1 MHARP
6 KQLLR
11 MGNSDLR
18 RDRIWT
24 WSLPAYVI
32 DLPGGG
38 KFNVCPAAGAC
49 AQPCYARKG
58 TYMFSNVRA
67 AHLRNLMFVLED
79 LNGWEAQLRA
89 ELAHPRFAGAYV
101 RIHDAGDFFSD
112 EYLAAWLRVIQDHP
126 ETRFYAYTKEVLR
139 FKALPGLP
147 ENMTV
152 IYSWGGRY
160 DHLIE
165 DTDRQADVF
174 PSLAALEAAGFT
186 DQADSD
192 LLAIH
197 GPPKVGIVV
206 NNHPGAVA
214 RLRGE
219 SFGGLQR
226 ARHQGNR
233 KPAPSL

>member
-1 MHARP
+1 MHQRP
-6 KQLLR
+6 RQLLR

-18 RDRIWT
+18 RDKIWT

-32 DLPGGG
+32 DLPDGRT
-38 KFNVCPAAGAC
+38 FNACPAAGAC

-58 TYMFSNVRA
+58 TYRFSNVRA

-79 LNGWEAQLRA
+79 LSGWESQLRA
-89 ELAHPRFAGAYV
+89 ELADARFVGAYV

-112 EYLAAWLRVIQDHP
+112 EYLAAWLRVIKDHP
-126 ETRFYAYTKEVLR
+126 GTHFYAYTKEVRR
-139 FKALPGLP
+139 FKALPARPG
-147 ENMTV
+147 NMTV

-160 DHLIE
+160 DHMIE

-174 PSLAALEAAGFT
+174 PTLAALEAAGFT

-197 GPPKVGIVV
+197 GPHKVGIVV
-206 NNHPGAVA
+206 NNHPGAA
-214 RLRGE
+214 AGLGGE

-226 ARHQGNR
+226 ARHRANMT
-233 KPAPSL
+233 S